1 MLRNVCVS
9 RLEGMWDPDRTTRLG
24 PWKDF
29 DFDPKYKEGVWAT
42 GDGMA
47 SGSMDT
53 GVFPD
58 TYL

>member
-1 MLRNVCVS
+1 MLCNVCVS

-24 PWKDF
+24 LLTDF
-29 DFDPKYKEGVWAT
+29 DFHRKVVSAT
-42 GDGMA
+42 GDEIA
-47 SGSMDT
+47 SDSMDT